1 MRDQENIGH
10 LDLEALE
17 LALRSSMHQIGGVLL
32 EKLLNSDGGSYR
44 GTKIPCGQGHGAE
57 FVEYRGKEVLTVLS
71 RVAVQRAYYYCPV
84 CAGGVIP
91 KDQELDIVG
100 TCFSPGVRRLMG
112 HVGGKDSFA
121 AGRKDLEEL
130 AGIMVKTKSVERVS
144 EVLGGQIESSSQQE
158 RELALRGKVLSFP
171 PVPLLYLALDGTGV
185 PMVSRETEGRKGKD
199 STGKAKTREAKLGC
213 VFTQTKVDEE
223 GYPVRDA
230 ESTSYVGAIETAE
243 EFGCRIY
250 AEAVRRGVTRAA
262 KVIVLGDGAP
272 WIWGIAEEHFP
283 GAIQT
288 VDLYHAREHLVS
300 LAKIAY
306 EVDSARWKQWLAARV
321 EQLDAGEIESLV
333 IALRRL
339 RSQGG
344 TVRDPTDKAIDYFQ
358 TNRQRMRYADFR
370 RQGLFV
376 GSGVIEAGCKTI
388 IGQRL
393 KRSGMHWTVRGAN
406 AIIALRCCQMSG
418 RWEEFWENRS
428 AGNR

>member
-1 MRDQENIGH
+1 
-10 LDLEALE
+10 LEALE

-32 EKLLNSDGGSYR
+32 EKLLNSDGGGYR
-44 GTKIPCGQGHGAE
+44 GTKIPCSQGHGAE

-71 RVAVQRAYYYCPV
+71 RVTVQRAYYYCPV

-144 EVLGGQIESSSQQE
+144 EVLGGQIERSSEQE
-158 RELALRGKVLSFP
+158 RELALRGKVVSFP

-185 PMVSRETEGRKGKD
+185 PMVSRETEGRPGKD
-199 STGKAKTREAKLGC
+199 PTGKAKTREAKLGC

-223 GYPVRDA
+223 GYPIRDP
-230 ESTSYVGAIETAE
+230 ESTTYVGAIETAE
-243 EFGCRIY
+243 EFGRRIY
-250 AEAVRRGVTRAA
+250 AEAVRRGLTRAV

-306 EVDSARWKQWLAARV
+306 EVDSVRWKQWLAARV

-333 IALRRL
+333 ISLRRL

-344 TVRDPTDKAIDYFQ
+344 TVRDPTDQAIDYFQ

-428 AGNR
+428 ARNC